1 MKTFPRWM
9 QYLTAAGVMTLTA
22 CGGDSQ
28 TAGIDGSGAPSPGV
42 SAGPIN
48 AFGSILQNG
57 RRYIVD
63 DNTQVRI
70 DDNPSTSDL
79 LEVGEFVVITS
90 SSIDR
95 SGNPIAD
102 SVTQE
107 TLLKGSI
114 TDIDTGNQR
123 FNALGQ
129 TVQVRA
135 NTVVDT
141 RFTSAIIGTDFD
153 RLEIGDGVEVS
164 GYIAADGMI
173 IATYIGYEDNVSE
186 PRVVGKVSNLDSE
199 ALTFEIN
206 GLEVNYN
213 TASLSDLP
221 GDVLAN
227 DITVRVRGTLN
238 GGTLEASVVKG
249 FSSGFDDLDDGFEAE
264 LKGVITEVIS
274 PSQIAVNGI
283 PVSIQPDA
291 EFSGGDAGDL
301 IVGAIVEVEGSWSG
315 SGILADEVEFEQ
327 EDNIGIDAQITAI
340 TATNLTLN
348 EGTISALGLNLVSN
362 TSTRYEDDSEADEP
376 FFGLDDLAV
385 NDYVELRGYQSDNT
399 LVLTEVTRIDLEL
412 PLEVALRGPVTG
424 TTPNTS
430 LTILEVPVDVS
441 TSEFEDDSD
450 NSVGASAFFS
460 AITIGSTIVEVVGSY
475 DGSLITATE
484 TELED

>member
-22 CGGDSQ
+22 CGGGDQS
-28 TAGIDGSGAPSPGV
+28 AGIDGSGAPSPGV

-70 DDNPSTSDL
+70 DDNPSSSDL

-90 SSIDR
+90 SSNDDN
-95 SGNPIAD
+95 GNPIAD
-102 SVTQE
+102 TVTQE

-114 TDIDTGNQR
+114 SSLDAANQR

-135 NTVVDT
+135 STAIDT
-141 RFTSAIIGTDFD
+141 RFTSAIVGTDFD
-153 RLEIGDGVEVS
+153 RLEVGDGVEVS

-199 ALTFEIN
+199 ALTFQIN
-206 GLEVNYN
+206 GLEVDYN
-213 TASLSDLP
+213 TASLSSLP
-221 GDVLAN
+221 GDMLAN
-227 DITVRVRGTLN
+227 DITVRVRGSLN
-238 GGTLEASVVKG
+238 ADILAASDVKG
-249 FSSGFDDLDDGFEAE
+249 FNNGFDDLDDGFEAE
-264 LKGVITEVIS
+264 LKGVITEVTS
-274 PSQIAVNGI
+274 SSQIAVSGV
-283 PVSIQPDA
+283 PVSIQAGA

-327 EDNIGIDAQITAI
+327 EDNVRIDAQITAL

-348 EGTISALGLNLVSN
+348 EGTISALGLTLVSN
-362 TSTRYEDDSEADEP
+362 TSTRYEDNSEADEP

-385 NDYVELRGYQSDNT
+385 SDYVELRGYQSGET
-399 LVLTEVTRIDLEL
+399 LVLTEVVREDIDL

-424 TTPNTS
+424 TTPNTA
-430 LTILEVPVDVS
+430 LTILGVSVDVS
-441 TSEFEDDSD
+441 SSEFEDETESSIDA
-450 NSVGASAFFS
+450 NAFFS
-460 AITIGSTIVEVVGSY
+460 AISIGSTIVEVVGSY
-475 DGSLITATE
+475 NGSVITAVE
-484 TELED
+484 AELED